1 MIVCGNHVRQSPR
14 HSTLVE
20 RRLGKT
26 LSIKHRVWDL
36 VMFTIDMQN
45 EKRSQEMIDF
55 NQL

>member
-45 EKRSQEMIDF
+45 EKRSQEMIDW
-55 NQL
+55 